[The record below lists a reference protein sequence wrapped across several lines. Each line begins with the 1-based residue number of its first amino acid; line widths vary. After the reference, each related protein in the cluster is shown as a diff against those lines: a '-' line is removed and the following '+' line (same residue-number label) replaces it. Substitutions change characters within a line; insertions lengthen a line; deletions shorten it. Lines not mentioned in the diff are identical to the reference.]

1 MNIIQLKQLIEH
13 IKGLPTLETPE
24 KTIFSIG
31 SRGYYENPTSDVLAF
46 FCDSEG
52 EHGLG
57 SLMMEALFDALI
69 VSNPES
75 VDFDFSDFSIITE
88 PEREVFTEDNKYIDI
103 LLEGNDWVMV
113 IENKVFHKLNNP
125 FESYKQHIYR
135 EEQYQGKHL
144 IFVVLS
150 PKGNAPTGWLGLN
163 YPIFLDSI
171 REKLARAFITQ
182 PLNKW
187 LVLLREFILHLEGIM
202 SGSIISPETTNY
214 ILENLREIH
223 QAERLKDKTIKAFH
237 LELLQ
242 ELSSIFP
249 DDQIEIKL
257 STWNK
262 YPALRFSFA
271 KWKSTSFAALYLDS
285 RINESFCINYY
296 VTNITTAELKHKADE
311 ILKDDS
317 KKQWVTGSNKTTLGY
332 KTPFEKFDK
341 TISLEGLV
349 HKLTLINKFETEIR
363 SQL

>member
-13 IKGLPTLETPE
+13 IKSLPTPETPE
-24 KTIFSIG
+24 LTIFGIG

-52 EHGLG
+52 DHGLG
-57 SLMMEALFDALI
+57 NLMTEALFDALT

-75 VDFDFSDFSIITE
+75 ADFDFSDFSIITE

-125 FESYKQHIYR
+125 FKSYQQHIHR
-135 EEQYQGKHL
+135 EEQYQDKHP

-150 PKGNAPTGWLGLN
+150 PKGNAPTGWLGLS
-163 YPIFLDSI
+163 YPALLDSV
-171 REKLARAFITQ
+171 REKLAQAFINQ

-202 SGSIISPETTNY
+202 SGSTISPETTDY

-237 LELLQ
+237 SELLQ
-242 ELSSIFP
+242 ELSNIFP
-249 DDQIEIKL
+249 NEKIDIKL
-257 STWNK
+257 STWNR
-262 YPALRFSFA
+262 YPALRFAFKKWQSNSFV
-271 KWKSTSFAALYLDS
+271 ALYLDA
-285 RINESFCINYY
+285 RAGESFCINYY
-296 VTNITTAELKHKADE
+296 VTDIGHQDLANKANQHLKRY
-311 ILKDDS
+311 S
-317 KKQWVTGSNKTTLGY
+317 TKQWKTGKNDTTLGY
-332 KTPFEKFDK
+332 KAPFEKFDK
-341 TISLEGLV
+341 TIALEGLI
-349 HKLTLINKFETEIR
+349 HKLTLINEFETEVR

>member
-13 IKGLPTLETPE
+13 IKTLPTPE
-24 KTIFSIG
+24 IPEQTIFGIG

-52 EHGLG
+52 DHGLG
-57 SLMMEALFDALI
+57 NLIMEALFDALT

-75 VDFDFSDFSIITE
+75 ADFDFSDFSIITE
-88 PEREVFTEDNKYIDI
+88 PEREVFTEDSKYIDI

-125 FESYKQHIYR
+125 FKSYQQHIYR
-135 EEQYQGKHL
+135 EEQYQGKHP
-144 IFVVLS
+144 IFIVLS
-150 PKGNAPTGWLGLN
+150 PKGNAPTDWLGLS
-163 YPIFLDSI
+163 YPALLDSI
-171 REKLARAFITQ
+171 REKLAHAFITQ

-202 SGSIISPETTNY
+202 SGSTISPETTDY

-242 ELSSIFP
+242 ELSTIFP
-249 DDQIEIKL
+249 NEKIDIKL

-262 YPALRFSFA
+262 YPALRFSFK
-271 KWKSTSFAALYLDS
+271 KWQSNSFVALYLDA
-285 RINESFCINYY
+285 RAGESFCINYY
-296 VTNITTAELKHKADE
+296 VTDIVHQDLLSKADKH
-311 ILKDDS
+311 LMKYS
-317 KKQWVTGSNKTTLGY
+317 NKQWKTGRNDTTLGY
-332 KTPFEKFDK
+332 KAPFEKFNK
-341 TISLEGLV
+341 TIAIDNLKDKLSLID
-349 HKLTLINKFETEIR
+349 HFETRVR
-363 SQL
+363 SHL

>member
-13 IKGLPTLETPE
+13 IKGLPTPETPE
-24 KTIFSIG
+24 KTIFGIG

-57 SLMMEALFDALI
+57 SLMMDALFDALI

-135 EEQYQGKHL
+135 EEQYQGKRP

-150 PKGNAPTGWLGLN
+150 PKGNAPTGWLGLS

-214 ILENLREIH
+214 ILENLRAIH

>member
-13 IKGLPTLETPE
+13 IKGLPTPETPE
-24 KTIFSIG
+24 QTIFGIG

-57 SLMMEALFDALI
+57 SLMMDALFDALI

-125 FESYKQHIYR
+125 FESYQQHIYS
-135 EEQYQGKHL
+135 EEQYQRKHP

-150 PKGNAPTGWLGLN
+150 PKGNAPTGWLGLS
-163 YPIFLDSI
+163 YPIFLESI